1 MSQLLERMKKNTK
14 EVRYTFKEQYEAE
27 NGEILGD
34 DYISK
39 QKYNAW
45 VENQKYGDLNTLKCE
60 YLKTEEVLDKNDIR
74 YYDCEICRNKGYI
87 VMIDEQGTE
96 LYKRCKCHK
105 TRSTLRKLYNS
116 GLGEL
121 TRKYNF
127 ENYKDTEDWQ
137 KFIKA
142 KALNFI
148 NDQNRGWFF
157 IGGQVGCGKTF
168 ISTAITHELIKQGNE
183 AIYMLW
189 VDNAKKLKQNAMKE
203 EVYQRM
209 IDEYK
214 NAKVLYIDDFFK
226 TESINTKP
234 TEADF
239 NIAYEIL
246 NYRYN
251 QKDLVTIISSEY
263 SIKQI
268 TDMSEAIG
276 SRIYEK
282 TEGYNLYIRPDKQKN
297 MRYKDG
303 DIL

>member
-1 MSQLLERMKKNTK
+1 MKRNTK
-14 EVRYTFKEQYEAE
+14 GVRYTFKEQYEAE

-34 DYISK
+34 DYISNK
-39 QKYNAW
+39 KYNAW
-45 VENQKYGDLNTLKCE
+45 CENQKYGDLNVLKCE
-60 YLKTEEVLDKNDIR
+60 FLKTEEVLEKNDIR
-74 YYDCEICRNKGYI
+74 YYDCPICRNKGYI
-87 VMIDEQGTE
+87 VMVDEEGTE
-96 LYKRCKCHK
+96 LYKRCKCHQ
-105 TRSTLRKLYNS
+105 TRNSLIKLYNS

-121 TRKYNF
+121 TRKYTLDK
-127 ENYKDTEDWQ
+127 YKSTDDWQ

-142 KALNFI
+142 KAIDFI
-148 NDQNRGWFF
+148 NNNDREWFF

-168 ISTAITHELIKQGNE
+168 ISTVITHELIKQGND
-183 AIYMLW
+183 AMYMLW
-189 VDNAKKLKQNAMKE
+189 VDVAKKLKQNAMKE
-203 EVYQRM
+203 EVYQKM
-209 IDEYK
+209 IDELK
-214 NAKVLYIDDFFK
+214 KAKVLYIDDFFK
-226 TESINTKP
+226 TESISTKP

-251 QKDLVTIISSEY
+251 QKGLVTIISSEY

-282 TEGYNLYIRPDKQKN
+282 TEGYNLYIKPDKKKN

-303 DIL
+303 DVL